1 LIKGLP
7 IYEILLFQ
15 AVLPEVNNLIHLS
28 VKRLTLLF
36 SLVYSRI
43 QVDRN
48 RKQKDS
54 GLQSMMSEFE

>member
-1 LIKGLP
+1 MVYSMVSN
-7 IYEILLFQ
+7 YEILL
-15 AVLPEVNNLIHLS
+15 VLVVLTKINNLIHLS

-36 SLVYSRI
+36 SLVYSLI

-54 GLQSMMSEFE
+54 AFTIHAV